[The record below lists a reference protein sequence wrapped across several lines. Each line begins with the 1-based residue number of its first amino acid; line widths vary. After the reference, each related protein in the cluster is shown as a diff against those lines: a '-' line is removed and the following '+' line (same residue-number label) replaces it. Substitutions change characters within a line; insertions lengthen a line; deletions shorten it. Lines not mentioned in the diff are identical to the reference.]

1 MERRKFVVGLG
12 ALAAG
17 SSAAIGTGAFT
28 AAEISGREAN
38 INVVGDTDGLIGL
51 RAGDSDLVTD
61 DGGAGENE
69 LSIDF
74 DPNGEGRGVNPN
86 SVYQVGGF
94 GRFDESNL
102 ENLPGDPTVAPPV
115 SAVAIDTSS
124 DDYAF
129 AVMNQATEAKSVEI
143 TYEANE
149 EPFPDGINLYM
160 VGIYEGASS
169 TPTGESGLVVG
180 DAANQSDKSASILL
194 TDQEGDQYTEQL
206 GAGDEVKV
214 TLLVDVDDVAA
225 EEYDDDGEVD
235 LGGQIIVRAGE
246 HDGLTVIEE

>member
-17 SSAAIGTGAFT
+17 TSAAVGSGAFT
-28 AAEISGREAN
+28 AAELSGREAD
-38 INVVGDTDGLIGL
+38 INVVADTDGLIGL
-51 RAGDSDLVTD
+51 RAGGSDLVTD

-74 DPNGEGRGVNPN
+74 DPDDDGRGVNPN

-94 GRFDESNL
+94 GLFEESNL
-102 ENLPGDPTVAPPV
+102 QDLPGDPTVAPPV
-115 SAVAIDTSS
+115 SKVAIDTSS
-124 DDYAF
+124 EDYAF
-129 AVMNQATEAKSVEI
+129 AVMNQTNEAQSVEV
-143 TYEANE
+143 TYEANSE
-149 EPFPDGINLYM
+149 FPDEARLYL
-160 VGIYEGASS
+160 VGIYEEASS
-169 TPTGESGLVVG
+169 TSTGESGLVVG

-194 TDQEGDQYTEQL
+194 TDQAGDPFTEQL

-214 TLLVDVDDVAA
+214 TLLIDVGDVD
-225 EEYDDDGEVD
+225 EEDYDDGEVD

-246 HDGLTVIEE
+246 HDDLTVIE